1 MPLNLPAL
9 HSLLA
14 FIYHST
20 MPAKALR
27 THYKIKHLY
36 NDMEPFKLERDK
48 IKTLIT
54 PTKDPAW
61 TKKRKEIIENLQ
73 AIHMIAYRDTT
84 IRDPIRVM
92 QIERLAIRAINGM
105 LEEDNQ
111 RGFFIQGL
119 YHGPRSA
126 GHQRVR
132 AHLAKTPVERLWWM
146 SVIVRTAVC
155 WNLSKEIL
163 NLGITKD
170 CSDARAVLEE
180 AYDVVAMM
188 RVMPTEAPQSSYLCR
203 FYCLLMQLISW
214 IF

>member
-1 MPLNLPAL
+1 
-9 HSLLA
+9 
-14 FIYHST
+14 

-54 PTKDPAW
+54 PTMDPAW

-119 YHGPRSA
+119 ASA
-126 GHQRVR
+126 CACASGQDTGRETMVD
-132 AHLAKTPVERLWWM
+132 
-146 SVIVRTAVC
+146 VC
-155 WNLSKEIL
+155 NSEDS
-163 NLGITKD
+163 G
-170 CSDARAVLEE
+170 VLEPE
-180 AYDVVAMM
+180 
-188 RVMPTEAPQSSYLCR
+188 
-203 FYCLLMQLISW
+203 
-214 IF
+214 